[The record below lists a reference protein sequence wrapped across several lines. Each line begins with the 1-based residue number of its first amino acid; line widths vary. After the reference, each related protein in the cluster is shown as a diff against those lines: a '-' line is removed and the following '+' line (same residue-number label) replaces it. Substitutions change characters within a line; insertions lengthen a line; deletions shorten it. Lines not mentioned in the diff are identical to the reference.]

1 MEPRMTAISVRIST
15 ADLQR
20 VKAIAKRLGVRDSDV
35 FRFSIRNTLAQLAPL
50 SDERIRGR
58 QLLPVILEA
67 GPGFVRYFDLDEA
80 RLGAILNVGV
90 EDENLLVDE
99 DDVMLI
105 SMVGLEESYAL
116 VRLNELAREIG
127 AAPIEKD
134 SIAGVLRNYLYEKY
148 IFRNGKDSAQ
158 G

>member
-1 MEPRMTAISVRIST
+1 MTAISVRIST

-35 FRFSIRNTLAQLAPL
+35 FRFSIRNTLGQLAPL
-50 SDERIRGR
+50 ADDRIQGR

-80 RLGAILNVGV
+80 RLGEVLNRGV
-90 EDENLLVDE
+90 KDAALLVDE

-105 SMVGLEESYAL
+105 SMVALEESYAL
-116 VRLNELAREIG
+116 VRLNELAREVG
-127 AAPIEKD
+127 GDPIEKD
-134 SIAGVLRNYLYEKY
+134 SVAGVLRNYLYEKY
-148 IFRNGKDSAQ
+148 IFKGSKGSAS